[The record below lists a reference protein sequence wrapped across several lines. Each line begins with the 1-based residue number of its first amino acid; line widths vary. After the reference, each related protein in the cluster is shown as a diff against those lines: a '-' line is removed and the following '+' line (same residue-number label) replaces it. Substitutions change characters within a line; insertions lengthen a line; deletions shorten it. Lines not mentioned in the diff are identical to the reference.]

1 MRGNSL
7 STVGTLFLFIPS
19 NKYKVGKRII
29 HKSVKDFIYLMA
41 AQSGIS
47 VEQASIT
54 LKSIMSYMQQHPT
67 HPLQRAIAAIFGS
80 KKNDDD
86 AILN

>member
-1 MRGNSL
+1 
-7 STVGTLFLFIPS
+7 
-19 NKYKVGKRII
+19 
-29 HKSVKDFIYLMA
+29 MA

-67 HPLQRAIAAIFGS
+67 HPLQRAIAALFGNR
-80 KKNDDD
+80 KNDDD
-86 AILN
+86 ALLN

>member
-1 MRGNSL
+1 MLSISVFSL
-7 STVGTLFLFIPS
+7 GILFLLTSS

-29 HKSVKDFIYLMA
+29 HKSVKDFVYLMA

>member
-1 MRGNSL
+1 MS
-7 STVGTLFLFIPS
+7 
-19 NKYKVGKRII
+19 KRVI
-29 HKSVKDFIYLMA
+29 HKSIKDFVYLMA

-67 HPLQRAIAAIFGS
+67 HPLQRAIAALFGT
-80 KKNDDD
+80 KKNDDE
-86 AILN
+86 ALLN